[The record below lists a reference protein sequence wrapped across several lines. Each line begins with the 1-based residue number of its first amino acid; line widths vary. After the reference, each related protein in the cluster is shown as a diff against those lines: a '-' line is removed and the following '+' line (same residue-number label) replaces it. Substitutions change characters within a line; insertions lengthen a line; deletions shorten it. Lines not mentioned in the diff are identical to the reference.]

1 MPDNQNVLILGL
13 GNEFRRD
20 DGVGLWVANQIAA
33 ADWPR
38 VTARA
43 LDAGDTASLLSA
55 WEGAKM
61 AYLIDA
67 VRADAAPGTIVRIG
81 GRQLALPDR
90 PRFLSSHGLGLEEA
104 IALGDTLGIRPER
117 VIVYGIVGRDFEP
130 GQGLSPEVER
140 AARAV
145 IRRLKRV
152 CLTNGAGRQMAGQG
166 EGVPRSPKRMHEQS
180 LMKALVNQ
188 VTDLARQHQAQRVRK
203 VVVRT
208 GALSHGNAERLEDH
222 FRQAAQGTV
231 LADAILEVEST
242 EELIDLALS
251 TVELETPDT

>member
-1 MPDNQNVLILGL
+1 MPDNPDVLILGL
-13 GNEFRRD
+13 GNAFRRD
-20 DGVGLWVANQIAA
+20 DGVGIWVANHIAA
-33 ADWPR
+33 ASWR
-38 VTARA
+38 GVTARA
-43 LDAGDTASLLSA
+43 LNAGDTTAVLAA
-55 WEGAKM
+55 WEGAQT
-61 AYLIDA
+61 AYLVDA
-67 VRADAAPGTIVRIG
+67 VRAEAAPGTIVRLG
-81 GRQLALPDR
+81 SRQLASPNR
-90 PRFLSSHGLGLEEA
+90 PRFLSCHGLGLEEA
-104 IALGDTLGIRPER
+104 IALGWALGMLPER
-117 VIVYGIVGRDFEP
+117 VIIYGIVGRDFEP

-166 EGVPRSPKRMHEQS
+166 EDVPRSPKRMHEQS

-188 VTDLARQHQAQRVRK
+188 VTELARQHQAQRVRK

-208 GALSHGNAERLEDH
+208 GALSHGNAERLEEH
-222 FRQAAQGTV
+222 FRRAARGTV

-251 TVELETPDT
+251 TVELETSDT